1 MILYGPN
8 IEEQECSSG
17 KVQAA
22 LTISQLLQYN
32 VRARC
37 RDKEVKR
44 ERRSKCRETPLP
56 IYIGKSVH
64 AETRSRDLVE
74 VLHSLGINISYDR
87 VLAIS
92 TDLGNEVCCRYTD
105 ESAVRPSNLRLHLF
119 TTAAVDNIDH
129 NPTST
134 TAHDSFHGTGISLF
148 QHPSAEN
155 PGTTRAPID
164 ISHAVSSSKS
174 VCQLPEAYTEIAP
187 VIAPAKHPQVSATTV
202 NIQPDGGVFNRSF
215 KDEVKWLETSSNVIC
230 NQERLKE
237 EEVVSWGAFHSR
249 DLSTSPSVSAISAL
263 LPLFPDQAKSIAM
276 IRHAMDIIKLSVNH
290 LNPGQVPVIA
300 LDQPPFAV
308 GKEIQWNWSDLYG
321 EKKFVVMFGNLITAP
336 AEFDVRFTRCSQKYN
351 YNKTTKISQNAF
363 R

>member
-1 MILYGPN
+1 MILYGPDF
-8 IEEQECSSG
+8 EEQECSSG
-17 KVQAA
+17 KAQAA
-22 LTISQLLQYN
+22 LTISQILQYN
-32 VRARC
+32 ICARC

-56 IYIGKSVH
+56 IYIGISVH
-64 AETRSRDLVE
+64 AKTRSRDLVE
-74 VLHSLGINISYDR
+74 ALHNLGISISYDR

-92 TDLGNEVCCRYTD
+92 TDLGNEVCRHYTE
-105 ESAVRPSNLRLHLF
+105 ESAVCPSSLRLHLF

-134 TAHDSFHGTGISLF
+134 TAQDSFHETGISLF
-148 QHPSAEN
+148 QHHTAEN

-174 VCQLPEAYTEIAP
+174 VCQLLEAYKEVAP
-187 VIAPAKHPQVSATTV
+187 VIAPTKHLQVSTTTV
-202 NIQPDGGVFNRSF
+202 NIQPNGGFFNRSL
-215 KDEVKWLETSSNVIC
+215 KDEVRWLENSSSVIC

-249 DLSTSPSVSAISAL
+249 DLSSSPTASASSAL

-300 LDQPPFAV
+300 LDQPLFAV
-308 GKEIQWNWSDLYG
+308 AKEIHWNWSDLYG
-321 EKKFVVMFGNLITAP
+321 EKKFVVMWP
-336 AEFDVRFTRCSQKYN
+336 PHRDR
-351 YNKTTKISQNAF
+351 ISQSNRRVA
-363 R
+363 RR